1 VSAVADSA
9 APLVALVDDDDDL
22 RQATAQ
28 LLTLAG
34 YDVRDF
40 ADAATALAA
49 IDTDFAGV
57 VVTDVRMPGMSGI
70 ELFRAL
76 AARDAELP
84 VVLMTGHGDID
95 MAVSTIKAG
104 AWDFL
109 TKPFDPDAMLVA
121 VARATT
127 ARALVIEN
135 RQLRALAEASGSDEL
150 IGRSPAIRRIRGM
163 LPSLA
168 SADLDVVIEGATGTG
183 KQLVA
188 RLIHRGGRR
197 GRHRFI
203 AVDCASLP
211 LATENALFDAYGT
224 IAQAHRG
231 TLFLD
236 NLDRA
241 EERVQH
247 RLTQFAERRA
257 VALDAREPV
266 PIDTR
271 IVAAIDED
279 GRARVLPALF
289 HRLAAVS
296 LRLPPLS
303 ERVEDIPLLAM
314 HFLAARVNGVEN
326 PTRAAAD
333 VAQLAARHEW
343 SGNVRELEL
352 TVERIVLGFDDA
364 ASDAVE
370 MPLPER
376 VRAFERTLIVEAMTR
391 AGGEVTVAVELL
403 GIPRETFYY
412 RAKRLSIDLKRLRS
426 G

>member
-1 VSAVADSA
+1 MSAVADSA

-22 RQATAQ
+22 RRATAQ

-34 YDVRDF
+34 YDVRGF

-49 IDTDFAGV
+49 IDMDFAGV

-76 AARDAELP
+76 AARDDELP

-150 IGRSPAIRRIRGM
+150 VGRSPAIRRIRGM
-163 LPSLA
+163 LSTLA

-183 KQLVA
+183 KQMVA

-203 AVDCASLP
+203 TVDCASLP
-211 LATENALFDAYGT
+211 LAAENALFDAYGT

-303 ERVEDIPLLAM
+303 ERAEDIPLLAM
-314 HFLAARVNGVEN
+314 HFLAARVNGVKN

-333 VAQLAARHEW
+333 VAQLAARHSW
-343 SGNVRELEL
+343 PGNVRELEL

-364 ASDAVE
+364 ASDAVD

-376 VRAFERTLIVEAMTR
+376 VRSFERTLIVEAMTR

-412 RAKRLSIDLKRLRS
+412 RAKRLGIDLKRLRS